1 MKYRL
6 TESAKYKYQ
15 IAMLVVIV
23 VANFA
28 VLGLQGIGVI

>member
-15 IAMLVVIV
+15 VAMLVVIV
-23 VANFA
+23 IANFA
-28 VLGLQGIGVI
+28 ILGLQGMGVM